1 MKLLILCAAAVGVI
15 SGQTMVEAG
24 LGAGRAATT
33 AAPAAG
39 VGKSIAGAFSN
50 LDKTLKTADK
60 AASSETIVLPKDAAP
75 SAPAKTYED
84 IKKAEVG
91 LAYDELITRF
101 GPPAMEIAAGEGVQ
115 KLTYSSKE
123 ASTRIE
129 VKDGKVATIN
139 VVKTQQQSSAMVFT
153 MSK

>member
-1 MKLLILCAAAVGVI
+1 
-15 SGQTMVEAG
+15 
-24 LGAGRAATT
+24 
-33 AAPAAG
+33 
-39 VGKSIAGAFSN
+39 
-50 LDKTLKTADK
+50 
-60 AASSETIVLPKDAAP
+60 
-75 SAPAKTYED
+75 
-84 IKKAEVG
+84 VG